1 MIITDKAKMFIENV
15 MKQNNVDTL
24 RFASNG
30 EGCCGPSWGVELAP
44 AESADVVQT
53 INGLNVAIAPSII
66 EIVSDVTLDLQGE
79 GEDAGLVIQGGSSC
93 C

>member
-1 MIITDKAKMFIENV
+1 MVITDKAKDFIESV
-15 MKQNNVDTL
+15 MKANNVDTL

-44 AESADVVQT
+44 AEADDVVET
-53 INGLNVAIAPSII
+53 INGINVAIAPSIVEVVGQI
-66 EIVSDVTLDLQGE
+66 MLDVQGE
-79 GEDAGLVIQGGSSC
+79 GDQAGLVIQGGSSC